1 MDDHTSPA
9 PLDRRPGHRNKNV
22 QRAAVLLLAGAIVAI
37 FGHGLTAII
46 TDGKIPMG
54 LGRAADLIDPSWS
67 KGGEVF
73 GELVNP
79 DFLVALVEVLLAI
92 TVGVALAVRMIGW
105 LVIVAQALGWIFA
118 VQALV
123 YLVSTLAWLIM
134 THSRDLFSLGGFIVV
149 MQAVLLG
156 CAATIPW
163 ILGRY
168 RQRSAAG
175 QSSGTGSNVR
185 VPLDPEEPPFHRR

>member
-1 MDDHTSPA
+1 
-9 PLDRRPGHRNKNV
+9 
-22 QRAAVLLLAGAIVAI
+22 
-37 FGHGLTAII
+37 LTAII

-73 GELVNP
+73 GKLVNP

-92 TVGVALAVRMIGW
+92 TVGVALAVRTIGW

-118 VQALV
+118 VQTLV

-134 THSRDLFSLGGFIVV
+134 THLDHLSGLGGFIVV
-149 MQAVLLG
+149 MQTVLLG
-156 CAATIPW
+156 CAVTILW
-163 ILGRY
+163 ILR
-168 RQRSAAG
+168 R
-175 QSSGTGSNVR
+175 
-185 VPLDPEEPPFHRR
+185 HR